1 MKTHK
6 YEQTVD
12 NITFKGTYT
21 CEEDEPG
28 YLPIVTIC
36 TLEVEGIDLMLVIDP
51 RVVQEIEHGLVQQ
64 WLWDEE
70 HV

>member
-1 MKTHK
+1 MRK
-6 YEQTVD
+6 YSITVD
-12 NITFKGTYT
+12 NVLFEGSYT

-51 RVVQEIEHGLVQQ
+51 RVVQEIEHSLVQQ